1 MIFAVLVAATTCAA
15 VWFLTGAAGQKRALG
30 AVFGLIDS
38 ILWLFA
44 GISAGKLAIGAIA
57 VFCALCFA
65 RPFLRVHRY
74 ARIRRQ
80 HVS

>member
-1 MIFAVLVAATTCAA
+1 MIFALLVATTTCAA
-15 VWFLTGAAGQKRALG
+15 AWLLTGAAQRQALG
-30 AVFGLIDS
+30 ALFGLIDS

-44 GISAGKLAIGAIA
+44 GVSAGKLAIVAIA
-57 VFCALCFA
+57 AFCALCFV

-80 HVS
+80 HVN